1 MTELVLRVLLV
12 IRLMICLRY
21 LSFIIQLSRR
31 RIKNSVRIVM
41 SANVIKASISLFLVL
56 IRVLVLGL
64 MKVTL
69 GPIVVLMLLL
79 LARIVVAYHFL

>member
-1 MTELVLRVLLV
+1 
-12 IRLMICLRY
+12 MICLRY

-41 SANVIKASISLFLVL
+41 SANVIKTSIPLFLVL